1 METHDIDNAQTMVYT
16 GIDSM
21 VLFYLMVAVRPK
33 LGSFDRPISLYS
45 SIGSPFAAFA
55 RTTGQSQESSALGN
69 NRKTLGPKRRGVVF
83 VGNATRQLEVM
94 P

>member
-1 METHDIDNAQTMVYT
+1 METHDIDNAQTMVYN

-21 VLFYLMVAVRPK
+21 VLSYWTVEV
-33 LGSFDRPISLYS
+33 
-45 SIGSPFAAFA
+45 
-55 RTTGQSQESSALGN
+55 
-69 NRKTLGPKRRGVVF
+69 GPKRRGVVF